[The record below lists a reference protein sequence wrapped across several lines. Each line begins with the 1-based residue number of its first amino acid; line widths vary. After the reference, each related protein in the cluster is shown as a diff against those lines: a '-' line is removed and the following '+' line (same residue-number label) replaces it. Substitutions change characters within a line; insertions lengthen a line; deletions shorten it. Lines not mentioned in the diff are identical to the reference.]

1 VTASA
6 QPFEVPEMLT
16 YLLKRLGGLVVV
28 LLVMSFIVFCLQAI
42 IPADPARALAGPSAP
57 IETVER
63 LRTELGLDQPIL
75 VQYGQ
80 FMSRLLRGDLG
91 TSIRT
96 RQPIAA
102 DVLRFGPASLELII
116 AAMLIG
122 TALAFVLAFA
132 QATMRRTGAIRL
144 GMLAAGSVPIF
155 LTAILLAYFLWFQ
168 LDLFPGSGRL
178 DIRRFTGPTGF
189 FVLDGL
195 LLGKPEISLNALWH
209 LALPALTLS
218 VPIAISVGRSL
229 SSALVDVMRQP
240 YIRTARGKGLGGGR
254 IFFRHGLRNAAS
266 APLAMLGLQVG
277 LMFGNL
283 LIVERIFAWPGLGL
297 YAVQSFA
304 SSDLPVVLG
313 VAMVFG
319 AFYILITM
327 LVEILQSVADPRIGL

>member
-1 VTASA
+1 
-6 QPFEVPEMLT
+6 MLR
-16 YLLKRLGGLVVV
+16 YLAKRLGGLVLV
-28 LLVMSFIVFCLQAI
+28 LVVMSFIVFCLQAI

-57 IETVER
+57 LETVEQIR
-63 LRTELGLDQPIL
+63 ADLGLDQPLL

-80 FMSRLLRGDLG
+80 FMTRLAQGDLG

-102 DVLRFGPASLELII
+102 DVLKYGPASLELIF
-116 AAMLIG
+116 AAMLLG
-122 TALAFVLAFA
+122 TAFAFILAFA
-132 QATMRRTGAIRL
+132 QTTMARSGAVRV
-144 GMLAAGSVPIF
+144 GMLAAGSIPIF
-155 LTAILLAYFLWFQ
+155 LTALLLAYFLWFK
-168 LDLFPGSGRL
+168 LGWFPGSGRL

-195 LLGKPEISLNALWH
+195 LLGRPDISLNALWH

-229 SSALVDVMRQP
+229 NSALVDVLRQP
-240 YIRTARGKGLGGGR
+240 YIRTARGKGLSGSR
-254 IFFRHGLRNAAS
+254 IFLRHGLRNAAS

-277 LMFGNL
+277 LLYGNL

-297 YAVQSFA
+297 YTVQSFA
-304 SSDLPVVLG
+304 SSDLPAVLG
-313 VAMVFG
+313 IAMVFG

-327 LVEILQSVADPRIGL
+327 LVEILQSAADPRIAL